1 MISMSGT
8 CTIDHR
14 TKDLD
19 TVGEPEII
27 NNFVFIG
34 CPPKWLKTIKRN
46 TIATGS
52 VIVLR
57 YQAYD
62 FDE

>member
-19 TVGEPEII
+19 TVGEPDII

-34 CPPKWLKTIKRN
+34 RPPKRIKTIKE
-46 TIATGS
+46 TLLLQ
-52 VIVLR
+52 VV
-57 YQAYD
+57 
-62 FDE
+62 